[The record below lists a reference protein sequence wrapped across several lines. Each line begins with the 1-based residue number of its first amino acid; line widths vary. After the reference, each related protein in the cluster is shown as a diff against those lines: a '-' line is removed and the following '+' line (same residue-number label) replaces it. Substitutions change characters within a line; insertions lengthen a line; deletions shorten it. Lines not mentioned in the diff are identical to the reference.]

1 MTSRAVCPGSFDPV
15 THGHL
20 DIIARAAALFNE
32 VVVVVLHN
40 PSKQGFFSV
49 AERIDLIEHAIAASP
64 RAAAITV
71 ESYADRLLVDVCR
84 EVGAGVIVKG
94 LRGPG
99 DYSYE
104 TPMARMNAHMSGVE
118 TVFLAA
124 DPRLEHVSS
133 SLIREIATHGAD
145 VTGMVPEVVREAL
158 LGKIGTLA
166 PLE

>member
-20 DIIARAAALFNE
+20 DIIERAAALFQE
-32 VVVVVLHN
+32 VVIVVMHN
-40 PSKQGFFSV
+40 PHKQGFFPV
-49 AERIDLIEHAIAASP
+49 AERIALLEDAIASSA
-64 RAAAITV
+64 RAEHITV
-71 ESYADRLLVDVCR
+71 SAHADRLLVDVCR
-84 EVGAGVIVKG
+84 DVGAGVIVKG
-94 LRGPG
+94 VRGPA

-133 SLIREIATHGAD
+133 SLIREIAGHGAD
-145 VTGMVPEVVREAL
+145 ISGMVPEGVREAL
-158 LGKIGTLA
+158 LRRIGTPASLQ
-166 PLE
+166 

>member
-20 DIIARAAALFNE
+20 DIIERAAALFDE
-32 VVVVVLHN
+32 VIVAVLHN
-40 PSKQGFFSV
+40 PSKHGYFSV
-49 AERIDLIEHAIAASP
+49 GERIDLLEQALAPSRQA
-64 RAAAITV
+64 RQITV
-71 ESYADRLLVDVCR
+71 ASFADRLVVDVCQQ
-84 EVGAGVIVKG
+84 VGAQAIVKG
-94 LRGPG
+94 LRGPS

-124 DPRLEHVSS
+124 DPQLEHVSS
-133 SLIREIATHGAD
+133 SLIREISQHGAD
-145 VTGMVPEVVREAL
+145 VRGLVPEPVREAL
-158 LGKIGTLA
+158 LGKIGTAA